1 MLHTLTGRAEG
12 VRLRPF
18 QEPSGRSPIAVY
30 GGGVQGIEAGQ
41 DALGAGLV
49 DLLAESRMAVLPALQ
64 GALLPSLTQRV
75 YRAMFLRVFERHDH
89 IKLTPPLILTED
101 QADELIAGL
110 TESLDV
116 VAEQLSA

>member
-18 QEPSGRSPIAVY
+18 QEPSGRSPIAVC

-64 GALLPSLTQRV
+64 GARLPSLTQRV
-75 YRAMFLRVFERHDH
+75 YRAMFLRVFERHR
-89 IKLTPPLILTED
+89 LGSCGTPRRWTRALRGPQGYRLCR
-101 QADELIAGL
+101 G
-110 TESLDV
+110 
-116 VAEQLSA
+116 